1 MRPEKFP
8 HILLRD
14 VTRKQSYTPK
24 TGGGSSE
31 GPVLEKDPD
40 VHGEFLK
47 RAYDLALEKHRHLCR
62 QNGITDE
69 VRLDE
74 GFTVEVKAP
83 ENVGLEYTKLEDKR
97 GREHLEVLNVR
108 VDEKGNVSSA
118 VIYIPPRK
126 KENFPRKIEDY
137 QDESKKTEKGRRKN
151 QKLLDTVE
159 DIVAAELRAFWTDT
173 LPFPSAGGVRNWEL
187 WIRDGTVDQVR
198 KALEARQIGM
208 SEHPRSD
215 VARSHRLLEAW
226 QVGMSEHHLQFP
238 DRQICTV
245 RSDLATLQK
254 LNLMTNALTSFRYNR
269 TQSGFFASMAPR
281 EQALWQEEL
290 AGRIDYDMQNSGV
303 CVLDTGLYDE
313 HRLIKPA
320 IRPGTV
326 DSYDPDWKKYDHDG
340 HGTEMAGLALFGD
353 LVPILEND
361 RRVDV
366 RHCIESVK
374 VFPPE
379 GRNENEH
386 VGTVTE
392 ESVYRAE
399 INQPN
404 LDRVFCISWTVS
416 PEDADEQNPEP
427 LMGQPTALSAKVDQM
442 SFGTEAAQNWR
453 IEDTRKRLFS
463 ISAGNVQEELR
474 HEEYPARNDVSEVE
488 DPAQSWNALTVG
500 AFTNKA
506 WVNDPGYE
514 GWEPVARP
522 GELSPRSRTSVI
534 WGKGSWPV
542 KPDIVLEGGNYIGKG
557 KFPPEDY
564 ADLSVLTTGKDT
576 PFSQSRDTSAANA
589 QACRLGAMIW
599 AEYPDCWPETV
610 RGLLVH
616 SARWTPAMF
625 EQCVDPANAN
635 MKGKTTLLRRYG
647 YGVPDT
653 EIMLSSLKNRPCVI
667 VQDSLKPFEVG
678 VDEEGNPRNYAS
690 YCEMNFY
697 ELPWPEEQLEKLF
710 SETVKLRVTLSYF
723 IEPNPSERPPK
734 TRYYYASH
742 GLRFK
747 MKRPGES
754 PRQFLERINAQ
765 LTESESS
772 AENTDDVGNTGQD
785 KWLLGT
791 MTRDR
796 GSLISDVW
804 TGTGAELANQDM
816 LAVVP
821 QRGWWKHRLK
831 FPDENEPRHMKKV
844 RFSLI
849 VSLES
854 EADIDIYTPIIQK
867 ADLKG
872 QVVV

>member
-1 MRPEKFP
+1 MQPEKFP

-14 VTRKQSYTPK
+14 ITQKQSYTPK

-31 GPVLEKDPD
+31 DALQEKDPD

-47 RAYDLALEKHRHLCR
+47 LAYDSALKKYRDLCR

-69 VRLDE
+69 RRLDE

-83 ENVGLEYTKLEDKR
+83 ENVGLEYTKLEDRR
-97 GREHLEVLNVR
+97 GREHLEVLNVK
-108 VDEKGNVSSA
+108 VDESGNVSSA
-118 VIYIPPRK
+118 VIYVPPKK
-126 KENFPRKIEDY
+126 KENLSKKIEAY
-137 QDESKKTEKGRRKN
+137 RDESKKTEEGHREN

-159 DIVAAELRAFWTDT
+159 DIVAAELGAFWTDT
-173 LPFPSAGGVRNWEL
+173 LPFPSAGDARNWEL
-187 WIRDGTVDQVR
+187 WLRDGTIDRVR
-198 KALEARQIGM
+198 KVLSSQVWGAVM
-208 SEHPRSD
+208 SEHY
-215 VARSHRLLEAW
+215 
-226 QVGMSEHHLQFP
+226 LQFP

-254 LNLMTNALTSFRYNR
+254 LSLMTNALTSFRYNR
-269 TQSGFFASMAPR
+269 TQSDFFASMTPR
-281 EQALWQEEL
+281 EQARWQEEL
-290 AGRIDYDMQNSGV
+290 AGRVDYDMRNSGV

-313 HRLIKPA
+313 HRLLKPA
-320 IRPGTV
+320 IRLGTV
-326 DSYDPDWKKYDHDG
+326 DSYDPDWKKHDHDG

-353 LVPILEND
+353 LVPILENSQ
-361 RRVDV
+361 RVDI
-366 RHCIESVK
+366 RHYLESVK

-386 VGTVTE
+386 VGAVTE

-399 INQPN
+399 TNHAG

-416 PEDADEQNPEP
+416 PEAAD
-427 LMGQPTALSAKVDQM
+427 GQHPAALKGRPTALSAKVDQM
-442 SFGTEAAQNWR
+442 SFGTETARNWR
-453 IEDTRKRLFS
+453 VEDARKRLFS
-463 ISAGNVQEELR
+463 ISAGNIQEKLR
-474 HEEYPARNDVSEVE
+474 HGEYPTKNDLSEVE
-488 DPAQSWNALTVG
+488 EPAQSWNALTVG
-500 AFTNKA
+500 AFTSKV
-506 WVNDPGYE
+506 WVDDPSYE
-514 GWEPVARP
+514 GWEPVAGP
-522 GELSPRSRTSVI
+522 DELSPRSRTSVI
-534 WGKGSWPV
+534 WGKLPWPV

-557 KFPPEDY
+557 DFPPEDH

-576 PFSQSRDTSAANA
+576 PFSQSCDTSAANA

-599 AEYPDCWPETV
+599 AEYPDYWPETV

-616 SARWTPAMF
+616 SALWTPAMF
-625 EQCVDPANAN
+625 EQWVNPANAN
-635 MKGKTTLLRRYG
+635 TAQKITLLRRYG
-647 YGVPDT
+647 YGVPDA

-667 VQDSLKPFEVG
+667 IQDSLKPFKIG
-678 VDEEGNPRNYAS
+678 ADEEGNPRSYAS

-697 ELPWPEEQLEKLF
+697 ELPWPKEQLEELF
-710 SETVKLRVTLSYF
+710 GETVKLRVSLSYF

-754 PRQFLERINAQ
+754 PSQFLERINAQ
-765 LTESESS
+765 LAESEAR
-772 AENTDDVGNTGQD
+772 AEDTEDVSNVGQD
-785 KWLLGT
+785 KWLLGPK
-791 MTRDR
+791 TRDR

-804 TGTGAELANQDM
+804 TGTGAELANQNM

-821 QRGWWKHRLK
+821 QGGWWKHRLR
-831 FPDENEPRHMKKV
+831 FPDENKPRHTEKV

-854 EADIDIYTPIIQK
+854 EADVDIYTPIIQK
-867 ADLKG
+867 TDLIG
-872 QVVV
+872 QAVV